1 MATAHDTKSTGG
13 KPPAPPETPVFYDP
27 QGRRWRRTRWTWIA
41 AAVVATAFIGVFV
54 ASVLVNPL
62 LPALNLRPITALPS
76 AADAAAPRPTPLV
89 TTRRGL
95 ALHKARQELQ
105 QELKKTAFV
114 PSSRPSQHPVAPPPQ
129 RPVVPAAGE
138 PAAPGAKPLSIG
150 FYVNWDDSSYASL
163 KRNLAQLDWV
173 VPEWIRL
180 QDGAD
185 PLVRDIHRPALDLL
199 RRERP
204 DLPIIP
210 LVQNYQ
216 NEQWNP
222 ELLARAVAT
231 EESRQRLVKALLQL
245 VDENKFGGVCI
256 DLEEVPTESQG
267 NLRRFMQSLH
277 DAFHPRGFV
286 VTQAVPFDDSDW
298 NYPVYAGLNDY
309 LILMGYDEHWESS
322 TPGSIAGQQWF
333 ERTLARRM
341 SELDPAKTIVAIGNY
356 GYDWSDAEEE
366 ASEVTFQEAV
376 LSARDSEAEIKFDKA
391 TRNPYFSYEEEDG
404 SHHTVWFLDAVS
416 AYDQMRVVGAY
427 RPAGIALWRL
437 GSEDPSLWSV
447 FGSQANADSA
457 DGLRSIRY
465 GYDVDFDGMGEILQ
479 VIAEPRDGAR
489 EFTLDEESKQI
500 ENERYTATP
509 SSYVIRRA
517 GYHPGLVALT
527 FDDGPDP
534 AWTPRILDI
543 LKREQ
548 VPATFFIIGQNGE
561 ENPEL
566 VRRIVAEGHDIGN
579 HTFTHPN
586 LGEIPGRLVDLELN
600 ATQRLIESQTG
611 RSTTLF
617 RPPYFGDAEPQTP
630 DEVGPIVRA
639 RRLGYLAIGL
649 RVDPD
654 DWDQPRSTADVI
666 VQKTVEGI
674 TSNDPDVT
682 GQVVLLHDGGG
693 EREQTIEAL
702 PRIINELRARGY
714 RFVTTTE
721 LAGLTRE
728 QSMPPLPERKGL
740 FAGADAVTFFT
751 LSTLGW
757 LLQWVFVV
765 GITLGLARIA
775 VIGSLAF
782 AQWWRAR
789 RRAETHFGEDYA
801 PFVSVIVPAYN
812 EERVIAQTVRSLLA
826 SHYEAFEVI
835 VVDDGSPDRTSEVV
849 REQFGAEPRV
859 RLFTKENAGKAEA
872 LNYGLRHA
880 RGEVVIGLDA
890 DTVFEPEALGALAHR
905 FRDPHIG
912 AVAGNAKVG
921 NRINLVTRWQALEYI
936 TSQNMDRRAFASLN
950 CITVVP
956 GAVGAWR
963 RELLEQVGGFSS
975 DTLAEDQDLT
985 LRVRRLGYKIGYSE
999 RALAWTEAPD
1009 TLRAL
1014 AKQRFRWAYGTLQ
1027 CMWKHKGALLRPR
1040 YGTLGF
1046 FAMPNVWVFQIIF
1059 PLVSPVM
1066 DLMLAWSLARAV
1078 LQRWQ
1083 HGEEYAGSN
1092 LKQILFYYALF
1103 LAVDWLSAAF
1113 AFALEKREQWK
1124 LLWWLFLQRFCYRQ
1138 VMYYVMIKSVV
1149 VAARGAAVG
1158 WGKLERKATVGA
1170 RS

>member
-1 MATAHDTKSTGG
+1 MAAS
-13 KPPAPPETPVFYDP
+13 ESPVFYDP
-27 QGRRWRRTRWTWIA
+27 KGRRWRRTRWTWFA
-41 AAVVATAFIGVFV
+41 AAVAATAVVGVFV
-54 ASVLVNPL
+54 TSVLVNPL
-62 LPALNLRPITALPS
+62 LPALNLRPLTALPN
-76 AADAAAPRPTPLV
+76 AGDAAAPRPTPPA

-95 ALHKARQELQ
+95 ALHKAQQELQ
-105 QELKKTAFV
+105 QALAKTNVV
-114 PSSRPSQHPVAPPPQ
+114 PAKRPSQLPVAPPPQ
-129 RPVVPAAGE
+129 RPLAAAQQAS
-138 PAAPGAKPLSIG
+138 PSRPLAVG

-173 VPEWIRL
+173 VPEWVRL
-180 QDGAD
+180 QDGED

-204 DLPIIP
+204 ELPIIP
-210 LVQNYQ
+210 LVQNYRD
-216 NEQWNP
+216 ERWNP
-222 ELLARAVAT
+222 GLLARAVAT
-231 EESRQRLVKALLQL
+231 EESRGRLVKSLFQL
-245 VDENKFGGVCI
+245 VDENRFGGVCI
-256 DLEEVPTESQG
+256 DFEEVPAASQE
-267 NLRRFMQSLH
+267 NLKRFMRELH
-277 DAFHPRGFV
+277 EAFRPRGFV
-286 VTQAVPFDDSDW
+286 VAQAVPFDDSDW
-298 NYPVYAGLNDY
+298 DYPAYAALNDY

-322 TPGSIAGQQWF
+322 APGSIAGEGWF
-333 ERTLARRM
+333 ERTLERRM
-341 SELDPAKTIVAIGNY
+341 SELDPAKTIVAVGNY
-356 GYDWSDAEEE
+356 GYDWSDRETE
-366 ASEVTFQEAV
+366 ATEVTFQEAV
-376 LSARDSEAEIKFDKA
+376 LSARDSDAQIKFDERA
-391 TRNPYFSYEEEDG
+391 RNPFFSYEEEDG

-416 AYDQMRVVGAY
+416 AYNQLRAAGAY
-427 RPAGIALWRL
+427 HAAGVALWRL

-447 FGSQANADSA
+447 FGSKTDAAST
-457 DGLRSIRY
+457 DGLKTIRY

-479 VIAEPRDGAR
+479 VVAEPRDGAR
-489 EFTLDEESKQI
+489 EFSLDESSRQI
-500 ENERYTATP
+500 EDEKYTATP

-534 AWTPRILDI
+534 AWTPRVLDI
-543 LKREQ
+543 LRREQ
-548 VPATFFIIGQNGE
+548 VPATFFIIGENGQQ
-561 ENPEL
+561 NPEL

-600 ATQRLIESQTG
+600 ATQRLIESETG

-630 DEVGPIVRA
+630 DEVGPAVRA
-639 RRLGYLAIGL
+639 KHLGYLTVGL

-654 DWDQPRSTADVI
+654 DWDQPRSTADLI
-666 VQKTVEGI
+666 VRKTIEGV
-674 TSNDPDVT
+674 TSTDPDAA
-682 GQVVLLHDGGG
+682 GQIVLLHDGGG
-693 EREQTIEAL
+693 DRGQTVEAL
-702 PRIINELRARGY
+702 PRIIKELRARGY

-721 LAGLTRE
+721 LAGLTRD
-728 QSMPPLPERKGL
+728 QSMPPLAESKGL
-740 FAGADAVTFFT
+740 VAHADAVTFFT

-757 LLQWVFVV
+757 LVQWLFLL
-765 GITLGLARIA
+765 GIVLGLGRIA
-775 VIGSLAF
+775 VIGTLAL
-782 AQWWRAR
+782 AQWFRAR
-789 RRAETHFGEDYA
+789 RRAETHFGEGHR
-801 PFVSVIVPAYN
+801 PFVSVVVPAYN

-826 SHYEAFEVI
+826 SRYDAFEII
-835 VVDDGSPDRTSEVV
+835 VVDDGSPDRTSGVV
-849 REQFGAEPRV
+849 SAEFNEEPRV
-859 RLFTKENAGKAEA
+859 RLYTKENAGKAEA
-872 LNYGLRHA
+872 LNYGLRRA

-890 DTVFEPEALGALAHR
+890 DTVFEPETLAALAHR
-905 FRDPHIG
+905 FEDPRVG

-921 NRINLVTRWQALEYI
+921 NRINVVTRWQALEYV

-963 RELLEQVGGFSS
+963 RELLEEVGGFSS

-999 RALAWTEAPD
+999 RAVAWTEAPD
-1009 TLRAL
+1009 NLRAL

-1027 CMWKHKGALLRPR
+1027 CMWKHSGALLRPR
-1040 YGTLGF
+1040 YGTLGL

-1066 DLMLAWSLARAV
+1066 DLMLAWSLAGAL

-1113 AFALEKREQWK
+1113 AFLLEKREQWS

-1138 VMYYVMIKSVV
+1138 VMYYVMVKSVLT
-1149 VAARGAAVG
+1149 ALSGAAVG
-1158 WGKLERKATVGA
+1158 WGKLERKATVAA
-1170 RS
+1170 RASEVQT